1 MVWLIAAAWSVVA
14 VLPAAADRATQ
25 AHTIEV
31 GGLTRTYLL
40 HVPPTLPAGPAPLVL
55 VFHGGGGNGPGTE
68 RLTRF
73 SELADRERLLVAY
86 PEGVGR
92 NWYDGREFA
101 SGSRAHRERIDD
113 VGFVAAMLDAIARA
127 HAVDP
132 RRIYATGISN
142 GAVFSHYLA
151 AHLSPRIAAIAP
163 VVGGI
168 ADPPDAW
175 LRPERPVSVLIL
187 QGTTDPLVPY
197 RGGAIAFGR
206 AGSSTRRTRRAA
218 GPGST
223 EPRRSPA
230 RPCSPRPGRITAG
243 GYDSRTRAGAT
254 GARSCSCG
262 STGAATRGPAALSI
276 SRKGPSAASV
286 ATGAPPRS
294 SGSSSAPIRSR
305 SAVCSAPRQSVIAN
319 PHPTNRRSQ

>member
-1 MVWLIAAAWSVVA
+1 MGRAMVWLIAAAWSVALPPPA
-14 VLPAAADRATQ
+14 VADRATQ

-40 HVPPTLPAGPAPLVL
+40 HVPPTLPAGGAPLVL

-73 SELADRERLLVAY
+73 SELADREGLLVAY
-86 PEGVGR
+86 PEGIGR
-92 NWYDGREFA
+92 NWYDGREFT

-113 VGFVAAMLDAIARA
+113 VGFVAAMLDAVGRA
-127 HAVDP
+127 HRVDP

-163 VVGGI
+163 VVGGV
-168 ADPPDAW
+168 ADPSDAW
-175 LRPERPVSVLIL
+175 LRPEQPVSVLIL

-206 AGSSTRRTRRAA
+206 GRIMDTEDAARRWARLNGAA
-218 GPGST
+218 P
-223 EPRRSPA
+223 EPRPSVLP
-230 RPCSPRPGRITAG
+230 
-243 GYDSRTRAGAT
+243 
-254 GARSCSCG
+254 
-262 STGAATRGPAALSI
+262 GPAKDHCGGLRLTYSGGRDGSEVVLVRLDGGGHTWPGGTQYLPERLVGRVCRDFDATALI
-276 SRKGPSAASV
+276 WQFFSAHAK
-286 ATGAPPRS
+286 P
-294 SGSSSAPIRSR
+294 
-305 SAVCSAPRQSVIAN
+305 
-319 PHPTNRRSQ
+319 

>member
-1 MVWLIAAAWSVVA
+1 MVWLLAAAWSVAV

-25 AHTIEV
+25 IHTIEV

-40 HVPPTLPAGPAPLVL
+40 HVPPSLPAGPVPLVL
-55 VFHGGGGNGPGTE
+55 VFHGGG
-68 RLTRF
+68 
-73 SELADRERLLVAY
+73 VAY

-101 SGSRAHRERIDD
+101 TGSRAHRERIDD
-113 VGFVAAMLDAIARA
+113 VGFVAAALDAIARA

-206 AGSSTRRTRRAA
+206 GRIIDTEEAARRWARLDGTA
-218 GPGST
+218 P
-223 EPRRSPA
+223 EPRSTVLPA
-230 RPCSPRPGRITAG
+230 PGKDHCG
-243 GYDSRTRAGAT
+243 GLRLTYSGGRDGSEVVLVRLDGGGHTWPGGTQYLPEGLIGRVCRDFSATSIIWEFFRA
-254 GARSCSCG
+254 
-262 STGAATRGPAALSI
+262 
-276 SRKGPSAASV
+276 
-286 ATGAPPRS
+286 
-294 SGSSSAPIRSR
+294 
-305 SAVCSAPRQSVIAN
+305 
-319 PHPTNRRSQ
+319 HPKP

>member
-1 MVWLIAAAWSVVA
+1 MGRAMVWLLAAAWSVAV

-25 AHTIEV
+25 IHTIEV

-40 HVPPTLPAGPAPLVL
+40 HVPPSLPAGPVPLVL
-55 VFHGGGGNGPGTE
+55 VFHGGGGNGIGTE

-73 SELADRERLLVAY
+73 SELADREGLLVAY

-101 SGSRAHRERIDD
+101 TGSRAHRERIDD
-113 VGFVAAMLDAIARA
+113 VGFVAAALDAIARA

-206 AGSSTRRTRRAA
+206 GRIIDTEEAARRWARLDGTA
-218 GPGST
+218 P
-223 EPRRSPA
+223 EPRSTVLPA
-230 RPCSPRPGRITAG
+230 PGKDHCG
-243 GYDSRTRAGAT
+243 GLRLTYSGGRDGSEVVLVRLDGGGHTWPGGTQYLPEGLIGRVCRDFSATSIIWEFFRA
-254 GARSCSCG
+254 
-262 STGAATRGPAALSI
+262 
-276 SRKGPSAASV
+276 
-286 ATGAPPRS
+286 
-294 SGSSSAPIRSR
+294 
-305 SAVCSAPRQSVIAN
+305 
-319 PHPTNRRSQ
+319 HPKP

>member
-1 MVWLIAAAWSVVA
+1 MKRAMAWLIAAAWSVAPVP
-14 VLPAAADRATQ
+14 PAAADRATQ
-25 AHTIEV
+25 THTVEI
-31 GGLTRTYLL
+31 GGLTRSYRL
-40 HVPPTLPAGPAPLVL
+40 HAPAALPAGPAPLVL

-73 SELADRERLLVAY
+73 SELADREGLLVAY

-92 NWYDGREFA
+92 NWYDGREFS

-127 HAVDP
+127 HRVDP

-142 GAVFSHYLA
+142 GGVFSHYLA
-151 AHLSPRIAAIAP
+151 AHLSARIAAIAP

-197 RGGAIAFGR
+197 RGGAVAFGR
-206 AGSSTRRTRRAA
+206 
-218 GPGST
+218 
-223 EPRRSPA
+223 
-230 RPCSPRPGRITAG
+230 GRIIDTEEA
-243 GYDSRTRAGAT
+243 
-254 GARSCSCG
+254 ARRWARLN
-262 STGAATRGPAALSI
+262 GAAPE
-276 SRKGPSAASV
+276 
-286 ATGAPPRS
+286 PRS
-294 SGSSSAPIRSR
+294 SPLPARGRDQCGGLRLTYSGGRDGSEVVLVRLDGGGHTWPGGAQYLPEGLIGRVCRDFSAT
-305 SAVCSAPRQSVIAN
+305 AVIWEFFRT
-319 PHPTNRRSQ
+319 HPKP

>member
-40 HVPPTLPAGPAPLVL
+40 HVPPTLPAGLAPLVL
-55 VFHGGGGNGPGTE
+55 VFHGGGGSGPGTE

-73 SELADRERLLVAY
+73 SELADREAY

-92 NWYDGREFA
+92 NWYDGREVA

-206 AGSSTRRTRRAA
+206 
-218 GPGST
+218 
-223 EPRRSPA
+223 
-230 RPCSPRPGRITAG
+230 GRIIDTEEA
-243 GYDSRTRAGAT
+243 
-254 GARSCSCG
+254 ARRWARLN
-262 STGAATRGPAALSI
+262 GAAPE
-276 SRKGPSAASV
+276 
-286 ATGAPPRS
+286 PRS
-294 SGSSSAPIRSR
+294 SVLSAPGKDHCGGLRLTYSGGRDGSEVVLVRLDGGGHTWPGGPQYLPEGTIGRVCRDWSVT
-305 SAVCSAPRQSVIAN
+305 AVIWEFFRT
-319 PHPTNRRSQ
+319 HPKP